1 MYRTMS
7 TEQYF
12 FYMIVF
18 LCGLSVGSFL
28 NVLIYRLPR
37 GLSLV
42 RPPSRCPSC
51 GRRLGVLE
59 LIPVLG
65 YLFIKGR
72 CLQCRQ
78 PVSPRYPLV
87 ELATACLFT
96 AVYHRF
102 GFSLAGLGYLLLLS
116 LLLAVALID
125 LDHRIIPNSLVLA
138 GLIAG
143 LILQLPAAGARW
155 FDLPSRLAP
164 AIPLT
169 DALAGLTLGGGLLLI
184 IILVSRGGMGAGDM
198 KLMAMIGF
206 YVGLRGT
213 AVVMMLGFMLGAIT
227 GLVLIA
233 ARRLTRKDAVP
244 FGPFLSLA
252 ALIEIFW
259 GPLLWDWYINLLR

>member
-1 MYRTMS
+1 MNRTMS
-7 TEQYF
+7 TAPYF
-12 FYMIVF
+12 FYLIVF

-37 GLSLV
+37 RLSLV

-65 YLFIKGR
+65 YLFLKGR

-78 PVSPRYPLV
+78 PISPRYPLV

-96 AVYHRF
+96 AVYHSF

-125 LDHRIIPNSLVLA
+125 LEHRIIPNSLVLA
-138 GLIAG
+138 GLVAG
-143 LILQLPAAGARW
+143 LILQLPSAGARW
-155 FDLPSRLAP
+155 FDLPPRLAP
-164 AIPLT
+164 ALPLT
-169 DALAGLTLGGGLLLI
+169 DALAGLALGGLLLI

-206 YVGLRGT
+206 C
-213 AVVMMLGFMLGAIT
+213 M
-227 GLVLIA
+227 
-233 ARRLTRKDAVP
+233 
-244 FGPFLSLA
+244 
-252 ALIEIFW
+252 
-259 GPLLWDWYINLLR
+259 